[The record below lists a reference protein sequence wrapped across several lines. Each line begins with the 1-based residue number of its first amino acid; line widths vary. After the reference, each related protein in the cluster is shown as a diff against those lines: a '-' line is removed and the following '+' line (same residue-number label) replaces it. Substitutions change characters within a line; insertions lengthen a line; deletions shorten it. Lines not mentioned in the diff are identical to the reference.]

1 MTRSVRFGRTS
12 RCAGTHCP
20 GARDASGRTICRV
33 IEDDELDRLYACA
46 LAWTFAPAPA
56 LEAVHATVR
65 AGRPGRV
72 ARLRTL
78 RRKCLRHRPGAALAG
93 LPQPLA
99 TLARLDPDVRDAAVV
114 TDVAGLPPE
123 SGAAVLDVPAPIVA
137 RRAECARV
145 AVAVAHADG
154 TLPAFC

>member
-1 MTRSVRFGRTS
+1 M
-12 RCAGTHCP
+12 
-20 GARDASGRTICRV
+20 

-46 LAWTFAPAPA
+46 LAWTASPAPA
-56 LEAVHATVR
+56 VDAVR
-65 AGRPGRV
+65 ATMRTSRPGRV
-72 ARLRTL
+72 ARLRAL
-78 RRKCLRHRPGAALAG
+78 RRNCLRQRPGAALAG

-114 TDVAGLPPE
+114 TDVAGLTPE
-123 SGAAVLDVPAPIVA
+123 SGAEVLGVPAPTVA

-145 AVAVAHADG
+145 AVAVAQAGG

>member
-1 MTRSVRFGRTS
+1 
-12 RCAGTHCP
+12 
-20 GARDASGRTICRV
+20 V

-46 LAWTFAPAPA
+46 LAWTASPEPA
-56 LEAVHATVR
+56 LDAVR
-65 AGRPGRV
+65 ATMRTSRAGDV
-72 ARLRTL
+72 ARLRAL
-78 RRKCLRHRPGAALAG
+78 RRNCLRRRPGAALAG

-123 SGAAVLDVPAPIVA
+123 SAAEVLGVPAPMVA

-145 AVAVAHADG
+145 AVAVAHAGG
-154 TLPAFC
+154 TLPALC